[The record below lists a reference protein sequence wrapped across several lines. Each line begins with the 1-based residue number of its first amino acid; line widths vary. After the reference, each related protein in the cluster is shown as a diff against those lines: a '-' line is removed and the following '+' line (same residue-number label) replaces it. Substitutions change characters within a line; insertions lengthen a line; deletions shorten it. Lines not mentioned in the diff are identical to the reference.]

1 MYGNKSS
8 TILAWAVTFNTIDIK
23 AFSFYEKRGGGLS
36 SYKLVGLCRWI
47 GSHFRVWIEKNVPVF
62 SIELT

>member
-1 MYGNKSS
+1 MSS
-8 TILAWAVTFNTIDIK
+8 NIQYYCTIDIK
-23 AFSFYEKRGGGLS
+23 AFSFYEKRGGEGGGGLM
-36 SYKLVGLCRWI
+36 

>member
-1 MYGNKSS
+1 MRSGG
-8 TILAWAVTFNTIDIK
+8 
-23 AFSFYEKRGGGLS
+23 GGGLS

-47 GSHFRVWIEKNVPVF
+47 ESHFRVWIEKNVPVF